1 VSAKVQPFFSFGNS
15 FADDLNFAKK
25 KPFAEDV
32 TEFESERGLGLT
44 GSAGESERG
53 EERTTR
59 NRSSKRESRGRR
71 GTVVVSDS
79 EEDAQSE
86 D

>member
-1 VSAKVQPFFSFGNS
+1 MEISQKQ
-15 FADDLNFAKK
+15 
-25 KPFAEDV
+25 KPFTEDV

-44 GSAGESERG
+44 GSAGGSERG

-71 GTVVVSDS
+71 GIVVLSDS
-79 EEDAQSE
+79 EEDTRSE
-86 D
+86 K

>member
-1 VSAKVQPFFSFGNS
+1 VRKSSPSFPFENS
-15 FADDLNFAKK
+15 CADNVNLRKK
-25 KPFAEDV
+25 LLTEDV

-44 GSAGESERG
+44 GSVVGSERG